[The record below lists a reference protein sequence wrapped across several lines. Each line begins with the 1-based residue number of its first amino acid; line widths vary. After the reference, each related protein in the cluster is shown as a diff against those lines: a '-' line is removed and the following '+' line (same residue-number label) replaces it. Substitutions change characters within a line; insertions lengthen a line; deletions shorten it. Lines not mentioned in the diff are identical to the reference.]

1 MRNIAG
7 RITGYSILRVLLIEV
22 VVFLVRALPMWL
34 TVASVSLV
42 LIIVWNILKFQ
53 FMYLFFLA
61 AAGLILMVFIGNRL
75 AKCSQDK
82 IMWLNGKQFLWYI
95 DGELY
100 YLKTYTDRFH
110 KGVNSVKIARIAGVE
125 KHFFSWRLNCDYMG
139 HIDVYERELNLE
151 REMDDLMKLK
161 GRTQNSKLG
170 RGNIVIKRCY
180 RKCSEQ
186 KIEEIFEKL
195 KIKA

>member
-34 TVASVSLV
+34 TVASVFLV

-75 AKCSQDK
+75 AKYSQDK

-100 YLKTYTDRFH
+100 
-110 KGVNSVKIARIAGVE
+110 
-125 KHFFSWRLNCDYMG
+125 
-139 HIDVYERELNLE
+139 
-151 REMDDLMKLK
+151 
-161 GRTQNSKLG
+161 
-170 RGNIVIKRCY
+170 
-180 RKCSEQ
+180 
-186 KIEEIFEKL
+186 
-195 KIKA
+195 